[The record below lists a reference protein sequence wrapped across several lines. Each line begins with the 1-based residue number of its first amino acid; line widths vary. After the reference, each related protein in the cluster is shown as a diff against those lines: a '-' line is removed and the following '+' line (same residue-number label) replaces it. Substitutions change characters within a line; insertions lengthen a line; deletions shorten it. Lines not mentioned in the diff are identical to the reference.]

1 MISEG
6 KGKGKYLY
14 ICNLNNEIMSRNVRN
29 IRIKYYLLAALCL
42 MVFQTIFSQSE
53 VAPYKQ
59 SPHVPKF
66 EIQQTNNTLFSS
78 DKLKKNTPL
87 IIMFFSPG
95 CDHCVHQF
103 EDMAK
108 RKKDLQGF
116 QIVMATYQ
124 PIEELAAFNKK
135 YNLAQYPNII
145 TGRDVNYFFPMFFH
159 IRNFPYL
166 AFYDKSG
173 KLVDTFEG
181 NMTIDNIL
189 QKFK

>member
-1 MISEG
+1 MITEG

-14 ICNLNNEIMSRNVRN
+14 ICNLNNEIMSGNLLN
-29 IRIKYYLLAALCL
+29 IRIKYHLLAIVCL
-42 MVFQTIFSQSE
+42 LSFQVIVAQSE

-59 SPHVPKF
+59 HPRVPKF
-66 EIQQTNNTLFSS
+66 EIQQTNNTLFFS

-95 CDHCVHQF
+95 CDHCIHQF
-103 EDMAK
+103 EDMTK
-108 RKKDLQGF
+108 RKKDLQNF

-124 PIEELAAFNKK
+124 PVEELAAFNKK

-166 AFYDKSG
+166 AFYDKNG
-173 KLVDTFEG
+173 NLIDTFEG
-181 NMTIDNIL
+181 NMTVDNML